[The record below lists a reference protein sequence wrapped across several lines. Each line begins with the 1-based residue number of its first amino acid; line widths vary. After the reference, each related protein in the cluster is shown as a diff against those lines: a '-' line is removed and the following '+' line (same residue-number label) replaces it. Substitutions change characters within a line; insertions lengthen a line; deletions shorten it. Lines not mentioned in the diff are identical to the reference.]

1 VVGSVQRV
9 NVIHGKRTLQLLPF
23 ENRYARRPRGSQEVF
38 GNCPQRASAMAS
50 GSLLPTSETARGAGV
65 VASLTS
71 ATIGMKQR
79 QILLLL
85 ACNNQWHMT
94 SAISTQD

>member
-23 ENRYARRPRGSQEVF
+23 ENRCARHPRGSQEVF
-38 GNCPQRASAMAS
+38 GDCPQRASAMAS
-50 GSLLPTSETARGAGV
+50 DSLLPTSETARAAGV

-71 ATIGMKQR
+71 AT
-79 QILLLL
+79 L
-85 ACNNQWHMT
+85 A
-94 SAISTQD
+94 